1 MVEHGPVVLRVCR
14 AVLGTDDAA
23 EDAWSETFLSALRA
37 YPDLRPDSNVRGWLI
52 TIAHRKAIDQIRRRA
67 RAPRL
72 TGSTPDVASVDLDPT
87 PDGDLRGAL
96 ARLPTKQRA
105 AVAYRYLADLPYAEI
120 AELLDSTE
128 AAARRSAADG
138 IAKLRQSYRT
148 PPGGGSQ
155 RPDRSGGG

>member
-37 YPDLRPDSNVRGWLI
+37 YPELRPDSNVRGWLI
-52 TIAHRKAIDQIRRRA
+52 TIAHRKAIDQIRRRR

-72 TGSTPDVASVDLDPT
+72 TGSTPDVTSVDRYRM
-87 PDGDLRGAL
+87 PDGDLRAAL
-96 ARLPTKQRA
+96 GRLPTKQRA
-105 AVAYRYLADLPYAEI
+105 AVAYRYLADLSYAEI
-120 AELLDSTE
+120 AELLDTTE

-138 IAKLRQSYRT
+138 IVTLRQSYPTKAGDGPHR
-148 PPGGGSQ
+148 
-155 RPDRSGGG
+155 RDRSRGG